1 MHYRTKN
8 GVSFR
13 ILNLVDEYTR
23 ECVSVKVARMLTHKD
38 LLEVLLDLLLER
50 GVPVHI
56 RSGNGLEFV
65 AKIVRK
71 FLSSLSIKH

>member
-1 MHYRTKN
+1 
-8 GVSFR
+8 
-13 ILNLVDEYTR
+13 
-23 ECVSVKVARMLTHKD
+23 MLTHKD